1 VRILLAD
8 DDDVFRQRLARAL
21 VERGHQ
27 VIQAAIGK
35 AALEWTLAEAPEDA
49 VLDLKMPR
57 MNGLEALREMMTAR
71 PALAVVILTGYGSIP
86 TAMEAVRLGALDY
99 LIKPTDVERI
109 LAVFLDPHGRGHAEA
124 QVDME
129 LPSLEMVEWE
139 HIQRVLADCDQ
150 NISEAARTLGLHRR
164 SLQRKL
170 QKYPP
175 PR

>member
-1 VRILLAD
+1 MRILLAD

-21 VERGHQ
+21 GERGHE
-27 VIQAAIGK
+27 VIQAATGK
-35 AALEWTLAEAPEDA
+35 EALALTLAGAPEAAL
-49 VLDLKMPR
+49 LDLKMPE
-57 MNGLEALREMMTAR
+57 MNGLEALRHMMLAR

-99 LIKPTDVERI
+99 LIKPTDVDRI
-109 LAVFLDPHGRGHAEA
+109 LDVFLNLHDRGQAA
-124 QVDME
+124 TPVDMA

-139 HIQRVLADCDQ
+139 YIQRVLVDCDH
-150 NISEAARTLGLHRR
+150 NISEAARMLGLHRR